1 MPWRMM
7 ATTTIAVA
15 MKMAVAAIERVEM
28 RAMPQ
33 TPWPDVQPPP
43 SRAPNPTKNPA
54 ITIVTQL
61 AGICGVGKG

>member
-1 MPWRMM
+1 M

-33 TPWPDVQPPP
+33 TP
-43 SRAPNPTKNPA
+43 
-54 ITIVTQL
+54 
-61 AGICGVGKG
+61 